1 MTIKKALLLL
11 AFFAVFLFGSDYAS
25 RLENAAKAIGSDKKS
40 IVWKGY
46 HDYQS
51 LYMKGLL
58 EQNKTLQVEALQGLI
73 EASSS
78 LGLDPERYKNAL
90 KSLRPDLF
98 SKQKKRS
105 KRKASLKNGTAKT
118 QPAPVSGKKAK
129 LLSSR
134 LDANRLILEFSLP
147 ISERAI
153 RHFVLKRKHS
163 VLYVYDIKPARVPF
177 SIKRY
182 KGGRFKEIR
191 IAQYDPKKIRIVIET
206 QRPYTPQL
214 KITGQKVA
222 ITLPGAAAEMAS
234 SKKPG
239 HDTKKKKKLHL
250 QPQASQ
256 SASAATTQKK
266 PRLKT
271 YTVVIDPG
279 HGGKDAGAVG
289 YKRRKEKDVVLAV
302 AKDLKKVLKKRGFKV
317 YLTRERDK
325 FIPLKRRTHFANRK
339 NADFF
344 ISIHANAAAK
354 KSSYLKNKG
363 IETYFLSWKR
373 SGRAKRVAELEN
385 RADLSDKNFYTK
397 NTYLDV
403 MNREKIIESNKLAI
417 DLQRQILSSVKRKYK
432 DVVDNGVR
440 DGPFWVLVGAQMPAV
455 LIEIGY
461 ITHPKEAKRLF
472 NPYYR
477 KLLAEGI
484 ANGIESYIYHNKQ

>member
-1 MTIKKALLLL
+1 
-11 AFFAVFLFGSDYAS
+11 
-25 RLENAAKAIGSDKKS
+25 
-40 IVWKGY
+40 
-46 HDYQS
+46 
-51 LYMKGLL
+51 MKGLL
-58 EQNKTLQVEALQGLI
+58 DQNETLQIEALQGLVK
-73 EASSS
+73 AASS
-78 LGLDPERYKNAL
+78 LGVDSERYKNAL
-90 KSLRPDLF
+90 KSLRPDRF
-98 SKQKKRS
+98 SRQKKIS
-105 KRKASLKNGTAKT
+105 KRKISPKNGTIET
-118 QPAPVSGKKAK
+118 HPLPISGKKAK
-129 LLSSR
+129 LVSLH
-134 LDANRLILEFSLP
+134 LDADRLILEFSLP
-147 ISERAI
+147 ISESSV
-153 RHFVLKRKHS
+153 RHFVFKKKDS
-163 VLYVYDIKPARVPF
+163 ILYVYDIKPARVPF

-182 KGGRFKEIR
+182 KGGGFKEIR
-191 IAQYDPKKIRIVIET
+191 IAQYDPKKMRVVIET
-206 QRPYTPQL
+206 FRSYTPQL
-214 KITGQKVA
+214 KIRAQKVA
-222 ITLPGAAAEMAS
+222 ITLPEPAAGRVV
-234 SKKPG
+234 SKSG
-239 HDTKKKKKLHL
+239 YDTKKKLHPQLLSLQNAPVVASKK
-250 QPQASQ
+250 ASG
-256 SASAATTQKK
+256 
-266 PRLKT
+266 LKT
-271 YTVVIDPG
+271 YIVVIDPG
-279 HGGKDAGAVG
+279 HGGKDVGAVG

-325 FIPLKRRTHFANRK
+325 FIPLKQRTHFANRK

-354 KSSYLKNKG
+354 KSGYLKNKG

-373 SGRAKRVAELEN
+373 SGRAKQVAELEN

-484 ANGIESYIYHNKQ
+484 ANGIESYIYHKKQ